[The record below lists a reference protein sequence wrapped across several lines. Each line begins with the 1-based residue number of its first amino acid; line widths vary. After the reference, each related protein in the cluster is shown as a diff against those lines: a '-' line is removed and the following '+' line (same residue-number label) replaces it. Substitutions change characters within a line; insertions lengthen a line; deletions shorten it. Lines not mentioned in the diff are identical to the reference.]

1 MNLLSSLVLQQ
12 VDLNIL
18 IPRIVG
24 RHVNLHPM
32 VVIIGIIV
40 GGMLGGVLG
49 MLLAAPTIASTVV
62 LVFYAYC
69 KLLDLPP
76 WSDEDAG
83 GKDEGEGAADP

>member
-1 MNLLSSLVLQQ
+1 MLVLGIHLVLEQ

-24 RHVNLHPM
+24 RQVKLHPM

-49 MLLAAPTIASTVV
+49 ILLAAPTIASAAV
-62 LVFYAYC
+62 LARYVWA

-76 WSDEDAG
+76 WE
-83 GKDEGEGAADP
+83 GKAQ

>member
-1 MNLLSSLVLQQ
+1 
-12 VDLNIL
+12 VDLNFF

-24 RHVNLHPM
+24 RQVKLHPM

-49 MLLAAPTIASTVV
+49 ILLAAPTIASAVTLARYVRS
-62 LVFYAYC
+62 

-76 WSDEDAG
+76 WESELDG
-83 GKDEGEGAADP
+83 EGEGN